1 MMTEKGSEAPQI
13 GHSARRRELKADV
26 LMTALARGDRA
37 AFEDLYRC
45 TSKTVYHIAL
55 GIVRDR
61 AIAEDVMQSAYLS
74 VLRNAE
80 KYRPGTNATAWIA
93 RIARNEALN
102 VYNKRKREESVDERE
117 QPEKFGTAEPD
128 EYGLLIDLARRI
140 LPEDEFTVLLLI
152 AADGYK
158 RREVGQML
166 DMPVATVTWK
176 YRRALSAMKAALSED
191 RAKHRKKE
199 GRT

>member
-1 MMTEKGSEAPQI
+1 M
-13 GHSARRRELKADV
+13 KADV